1 VTEDARLAL
10 LRQLERADE
19 AAALEL
25 AEIDELS
32 LEAQE
37 LHARAL
43 ELQELVKRLPEER
56 AAAAEAV
63 GAAERVLDEARAAAE
78 QARIELVGA
87 EKDGNRD
94 RLAEAR
100 RFELRSRDS
109 LHMAERA
116 GASARERA
124 ARLDAD
130 AQAAER
136 ETAALERSAR
146 ELSSRLAA
154 TSRLADEAV
163 APPEA
168 GAMGVAEWGTRARA
182 ALLVGRSQLATERDA
197 IVRQANELGAAVLG
211 ETLPPLGAAGIAR
224 RVQVELEAR

>member
-19 AAALEL
+19 ATEVEL
-25 AEIDELS
+25 ASIDELS
-32 LEAQE
+32 LEVQE

-43 ELQELVKRLPEER
+43 ELREFFVRLPEEL

-63 GAAERVLDEARAAAE
+63 GDAERVLDEARAAAE
-78 QARIELVGA
+78 QARLELAAA

-94 RLAEAR
+94 RLADAR
-100 RFELRSRDS
+100 RFELRSLDS

-116 GASARERA
+116 ATSAREHD
-124 ARLDAD
+124 ARLAAD
-130 AQAAER
+130 AKAAER
-136 ETAALERSAR
+136 EMAALERSAR

-154 TSRLADEAV
+154 TPRLADEAV

-168 GAMGVAEWGTRARA
+168 GAAGVVEWGTRARA

-224 RVQVELEAR
+224 RVEHELEAR

>member
-1 VTEDARLAL
+1 
-10 LRQLERADE
+10 
-19 AAALEL
+19 
-25 AEIDELS
+25 
-32 LEAQE
+32 
-37 LHARAL
+37 
-43 ELQELVKRLPEER
+43 
-56 AAAAEAV
+56 
-63 GAAERVLDEARAAAE
+63 
-78 QARIELVGA
+78 
-87 EKDGNRD
+87 
-94 RLAEAR
+94 
-100 RFELRSRDS
+100 
-109 LHMAERA
+109 MAERA
-116 GASARERA
+116 SASARERA

-130 AQAAER
+130 SQAAER